1 MLLPYLLALRLLER
15 APAPAAGAHAA
26 ADDATTRTETVV
38 LDRPRWIRHVVRPRE
53 RWSQIAVRY
62 GVRIAKLRAW
72 NEGVEERYGRPKTG
86 ERLRVYARR
95 IPPPRRRIE
104 HVVEPGE
111 DFGTLAARYRVEYR
125 DLLAY
130 NWPNRS
136 ADPGETVVVWI
147 DPAFPP
153 RTVDVR
159 PGPPIPDRFDV
170 PEGARSVGRP
180 NRGRLEHGA
189 QLPPAP
195 WYTIREPRIAYGSSH
210 TLRVLMQTL
219 AAFRHRTGYE
229 GTILIGSISRPWGRR
244 FPPHKSHQSGRD
256 VDIRL
261 PLLPGVPQKAKP
273 HPDEIDWSATWEL
286 LRSFAASAE
295 VEVIFL
301 DIHLQRRVFQAARWE
316 GATPEA
322 IRPILQ
328 WPPSEGSGRA
338 LVRHEPGHDGHI
350 HARIRCGPDEPRCR
364 PRRRPRPGPARGA
377 AAP

>member
-1 MLLPYLLALRLLER
+1 MLALALFALRMALGD
-15 APAPAAGAHAA
+15 PAADEAA
-26 ADDATTRTETVV
+26 ASGPAVAAAASQTKV

-62 GVRIAKLRAW
+62 GVRIAKLKAW

-104 HVVEPGE
+104 HVVQPGE
-111 DFGTLAARYRVEYR
+111 DFGTIAARYRVEYR

-136 ADPGETVVVWI
+136 ADPGDVVTVWI
-147 DPAFPP
+147 DPDFPP
-153 RTVDVR
+153 RTVGVA
-159 PGPPIPDRFDV
+159 PGPPLPERFDV

-189 QLPPAP
+189 RLPDAP
-195 WYTIREPRIAYGSSH
+195 WYTVREPAIAYGSSH
-210 TLRVLMQTL
+210 TLRVLMETL
-219 AAFRHRTGYE
+219 ARFRHRTGYAGE
-229 GTILIGSISRPWGRR
+229 ILIGSISRPWGRR

-261 PLLPGVPQKAKP
+261 PLLPGVPRKAEP

-286 LRSFAASAE
+286 LREFAASGE

-301 DIHLQRRVFQAARWE
+301 DIHLQRRVFQAALWE
-316 GATPEA
+316 GATPEE

-328 WPPSEGSGRA
+328 WPAGKGSGRA
-338 LVRHEPGHDGHI
+338 LVRHEEGHDGHI
-350 HARIRCGPDEPRCR
+350 HVRVRCGPDEPKCR
-364 PRRRPRPGPARGA
+364 PRRRRPSTVAVA
-377 AAP
+377 TAAP